1 MTYSIPIL
9 IGYGASECL
18 PICMSHKTDV
28 NSRSV
33 GGPMEHATI
42 KIKSLP
48 ELGLTTD
55 QVPPKGEICV
65 KGPTVFKSYYKD

>member
-1 MTYSIPIL
+1 
-9 IGYGASECL
+9 
-18 PICMSHKTDV
+18 MSHKTDV